1 MKKRIDMRSLVI
13 GALLGAAI
21 VFSVGAVTDA
31 GKRKAWEYR
40 SYTYEGV
47 AVELARANN
56 LGEEGWELVCSA
68 PDSGPGSG
76 AGCLI
81 SRRKK

>member
-1 MKKRIDMRSLVI
+1 MRKGIDVKSLVV

-21 VFSVGAVTDA
+21 VFSVGAVAGA
-31 GKRKAWEYR
+31 GKRTAWEYR

-47 AVELARANN
+47 AVELARANK
-56 LGEEGWELVCSA
+56 LGEEGWELVCSV
-68 PDSGPGSG
+68 PDAGPGS

-81 SRRKK
+81 FKREK